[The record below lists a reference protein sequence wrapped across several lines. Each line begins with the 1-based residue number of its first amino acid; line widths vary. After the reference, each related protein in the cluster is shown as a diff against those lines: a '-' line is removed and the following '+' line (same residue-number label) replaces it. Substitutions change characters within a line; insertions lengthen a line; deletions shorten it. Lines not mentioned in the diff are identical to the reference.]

1 MRLSSLERP
10 LKRPPSYS
18 DSFLIMPY
26 GEILEPLQL
35 PVTLAAPEKPNY
47 KIIDR
52 SILFVITGSLHIIF
66 ISTFESIFYFIYV
79 SQSENKGI
87 IGVIDAYYEPLVQ
100 GIGSLSNTSK
110 AILLD
115 ILNHE
120 INRANIDSAGS
131 AAANNRHIYNTQLI
145 NLSVGYSIF
154 CLAIFILMCSMVYY
168 RGIKIEWRKL
178 LIEHL
183 SFIILLAAYEYF
195 FYITIIYKYTTIS
208 TDELNQQIVDGLYKA
223 LKDA

>member
-1 MRLSSLERP
+1 
-10 LKRPPSYS
+10 
-18 DSFLIMPY
+18 MPY